1 LLDTKTIQIRNATAN
16 NLNIAS
22 LDIPIEG
29 IVIVRG
35 PSGSGKSSLLFDVI
49 QRESQFRILQSLQS
63 GIQPIKGL
71 PTPAQAEIGPLP
83 MIASLKQDQGGVFPK
98 HATLGSIT
106 HINPYLMESYVRFGD
121 LRCPVSKQIMQA
133 YKPTDLS
140 LHLQQLFSG
149 KRIHILAPIRAKDKY
164 SDLIFELKRQGYSRM
179 AVNTTVRLLDDAPP
193 KEPLDWSLVIDRLKV
208 SPKNNVRI
216 ELAIRAAFA
225 IGLKKLTV
233 LINDTAHAFFQAPY
247 SKALEQYYPFPTH
260 NLLHS
265 KHSSGACSIC
275 SGLGFIADESCS
287 ECKGSGRNNYSRM
300 LFRDHLSFNDALVQT
315 VSETKEFLSKFKK
328 TQLHQKLI
336 ENIQTLIDLGLGQL
350 SLSHTANWLS
360 SGERSRARLA
370 GLMNSAIQ
378 GSLLLIDEP
387 TTGLSSTERVL
398 IGRYLKRKS
407 KDHPMLIIDHH
418 TDIWALSQSKIT
430 MGPGAGKNGGQ
441 ILQGQQELPLM
452 QFTFHKS
459 ALKSY
464 ISCTINDRHD
474 NPISLLQSGMN
485 VLVGSSGVGKTR
497 TLKKIHT
504 LFSSLENQQFQQ
516 ISLLSDVVQ
525 VGSTRSCVA
534 TIAKIWT
541 PIRELL
547 SMTTAAKIQGF
558 KASRF
563 SFNVAEG
570 RCEACKGLG
579 TIKEEILGLPSYE
592 LPCPDCNGLRFDALT
607 RSIRYRNLN
616 VNEILELQV
625 QDAHRIF
632 SAIPSLFPILNA
644 LCDIGLGH
652 LTLGQPSMSL
662 SGGEGRRIKIAQ
674 IIAHAY
680 KRGQALEDSL
690 FLFDEPA
697 SALHPLDLQT
707 LLNAFEQICT
717 RGGTILC
724 ATHESNIIENAD
736 NQIQLT

>member
-1 LLDTKTIQIRNATAN
+1 MLDTRTIQIRNATAN
-16 NLNIAS
+16 NLNIES
-22 LDIPIEG
+22 LVIPIEG
-29 IVIVRG
+29 IVIVHG

-106 HINPYLMESYVRFGD
+106 HIAPYLTESYIRYGD
-121 LRCPVSKQIMQA
+121 LICPQSKQKMLA
-133 YKPTDLS
+133 YKAPDLS
-140 LHLQQLFSG
+140 LHIQQAYSG
-149 KRIHILAPIRAKDKY
+149 ERILILAPIRAKDGY

-179 AVNTTVRLLDDAPP
+179 AVNSTVRLLDDAPP
-193 KEPLDWSLVIDRLKV
+193 KEPLNWSLVIDRLKV
-208 SPKNNVRI
+208 SPKNNERI
-216 ELAIRAAFA
+216 ELAVRAAFA
-225 IGLKKLTV
+225 VGLKTLSI
-233 LINDTAHAFFQAPY
+233 LINETAHAFFQAPY

-265 KHSSGACSIC
+265 KHSSGACSMC
-275 SGLGFIADESCS
+275 LGLGFIADLICS
-287 ECKGSGRNNYSRM
+287 DCKGSGRNDYAKI
-300 LFRDHLSFNDALVQT
+300 LFRDHLSFNDVLVQT
-315 VSETKEFLSKFKK
+315 ISETRQFLITFEDN
-328 TQLHQKLI
+328 QLHHKLTS
-336 ENIQTLIDLGLGQL
+336 NIQTLVDMGLGHL
-350 SLSHTANWLS
+350 SLSHPANWLS

-370 GLMNSAIQ
+370 GLMNSAIP

-387 TTGLSSTERVL
+387 TSGLSTKEREL
-398 IGRYLKRKS
+398 IGKFLKRKS
-407 KDHPMLIIDHH
+407 KEHPMLIIDHH
-418 TDIWALSQSKIT
+418 KDIWALSQTKIT
-430 MGPGAGKNGGQ
+430 MGPGAGNNGGK
-441 ILQGQQELPLM
+441 ILQGPQDIPDM
-452 QFTFHKS
+452 TFVFHKS
-459 ALKSY
+459 DLKKY
-464 ISCTINDRHD
+464 INCTITDRHER
-474 NPISLLQSGMN
+474 PITLLLSGMN
-485 VLVGSSGVGKTR
+485 VIVGSSGIGKTR
-497 TLKKIHT
+497 TLKKIYEDF
-504 LFSSLENQQFQQ
+504 LNPISPQFQQ
-516 ISLLSDVVQ
+516 IFLLSDVVQ
-525 VGSTRSCVA
+525 VGSARSCVA
-534 TIAKIWT
+534 TLAKIWK

-563 SFNVAEG
+563 SFNVPEG
-570 RCEACKGLG
+570 RCEDCRGLG

-592 LPCPDCNGLRFDALT
+592 LPCPECNGLRFDALT

-616 VNEILELQV
+616 VNEILDLQV

-674 IIAHAY
+674 IIAQGY
-680 KRGQALEDSL
+680 KRGQALGSSL

-707 LLNAFEQICT
+707 LMNAFEQICT

-736 NQIQLT
+736 HQIPLT